1 MKPNSKVVI
10 IFSVLVVLSLAC
22 SLSPLSL
29 ASEKTVAPTEVAAP
43 SPTPI
48 LEMPVQSGE
57 ENPDEP
63 VIISGTIPFTSPFFL
78 DGNAEPFVLLEDEA
92 GFAAR
97 DLEFEFPL
105 AGQAIGPVEL
115 VDDNTLSFNLSLPAV
130 PQGTLLDVD
139 NNGEEDRGVMVFA
152 MAYWSNTWGDPFLE
166 PRDGRGWSTAYVS
179 TTTDPDRDNEI
190 DGGHLI
196 IWAPDDSQQFP
207 SGYGEDNML
216 LTEDDPVQS
225 VPAGYSIVDL
235 DTTPFKIYKEAQPI
249 FELIEG
255 EGAVNNYTD
264 LSYEEAFDAMFK
276 KVSVEYPFT
285 EEKNID
291 WDALYDEFAPRI
303 REARNDND
311 FYRAL
316 RDFTYRIPDGHVG
329 ISFNADVFYEEQG
342 GSFGMLLSELS
353 DGRILVKKVLPNTAA
368 SKAGIQ
374 PGAEILQWDG
384 QPVRTALDAV
394 VPYLGPFSTEH
405 TKRLE
410 QLVFLTRNPIGTK
423 VAISYKN
430 PTGGEVNTT
439 LTSEFEYD
447 SLFESIP
454 SLNLDEL
461 VLPIEAEVLDESGL
475 GYIRITTF
483 SEDYNLMARLWER
496 AIEGLLDYDIPGLII
511 DVRINGGGN
520 MGLAMDFVGYF
531 FYRELAVS
539 QSSYYNE
546 RTGVF
551 EYTDYPS
558 RIEPAPIYYDGPIAV
573 LISPDCVSACEG
585 FSNAMSQEERAVI
598 VGHFPSAGAYGE
610 VGRGQYELPGDFSM
624 QFPTG
629 RPETMDGEILIE
641 GTGVVPTYT
650 VPVTEESALG
660 IRDTVLE
667 TAVQTLLDQ
676 IN

>member
-1 MKPNSKVVI
+1 M
-10 IFSVLVVLSLAC
+10 
-22 SLSPLSL
+22 
-29 ASEKTVAPTEVAAP
+29 P

-48 LEMPVQSGE
+48 LELPVQSGE
-57 ENPDEP
+57 KNPNEP
-63 VIISGTIPFTSPFFL
+63 ILLSGTIPFTSPFFL
-78 DGNAEPFVLLEDEA
+78 DGNAEPFVLLEDQA

-97 DLEFEFPL
+97 DQEFEFPL

-115 VDDNTLSFNLSLPAV
+115 IDENTLSFNLPLPTI

-139 NNGEEDRGVMVFA
+139 NDSQQDKGVMVFA
-152 MAYWSNTWGDPFLE
+152 VAYWSNTWGGPFLE

-190 DGGHLI
+190 DGGHLL
-196 IWAPDDSQQFP
+196 IWSPDESQQFP
-207 SGYGEDNML
+207 SSFGEDNML
-216 LTEDDPVQS
+216 LTEDDPVQN

-235 DTTPFKIYKEAQPI
+235 NVTPFRVYKEAQPM
-249 FELIEG
+249 FELVEG
-255 EGAVNNYTD
+255 EGAVNNYAD
-264 LSYEEAFDAMFK
+264 LSYEEAFDAMFE

-303 REARNDND
+303 SKARDDNE

-316 RDFTYRIPDGHVG
+316 RDLTYRIPDGHVG
-329 ISFNADVFYEEQG
+329 ISFNANVFYEEQG

-353 DGRILVKKVLPNTAA
+353 DGRVIVKKILPNTPA

-374 PGAEILQWDG
+374 PGAQIIEWDDL
-384 QPVRTALDAV
+384 PVQSALDAV

-410 QLVFLTRNPIGTK
+410 QLVFLTRNPPGTK
-423 VAISYKN
+423 VTITYQN
-430 PTGGEVNTT
+430 PAGGEVNTT
-439 LTSEFEYD
+439 LTSEVEYD

-454 SLNLDEL
+454 ALNLDEL
-461 VLPIEAEVLDESGL
+461 VLPIEAEVLDDSGL

-496 AIEGLLDYDIPGLII
+496 AIQGLLDYEVPGLII

-531 FYRELAVS
+531 FDKDLTVS

-551 EYTDYPS
+551 EYTEYPS
-558 RIEPAPIYYDGPIAV
+558 RIEAGPLYYEGPIAV
-573 LISPDCVSACEG
+573 LVSPDCVSACEG
-585 FSNAMSQEERAVI
+585 FSNAMTQEDRALI
-598 VGHFPSAGAYGE
+598 FGHFPSAGAYGE
-610 VGRGQYELPGDFSM
+610 VGRGQYELPGEFSM

-641 GTGVVPTYT
+641 GIGVVPTNT
-650 VPVTEESALG
+650 IPVTEESALG
-660 IRDTVLE
+660 TRDTVLE
-667 TAVQTLLDQ
+667 SAIQVLLDQ